1 MVYNIKT
8 IGNNIDAEGL
18 KVFDRPGFAVDQV
31 EEPDADA
38 FICRAQKFHGYAFSD
53 KLLAMGRAG
62 AGFNNIPIE
71 ECASR
76 GIVVF
81 NAPGGNANAVKEL
94 VIANLIFGSRN
105 LKPAN
110 KWLTSLKGTD
120 VEIDSAV
127 EKGKKNYSGK
137 EIAGKTLGII
147 GLGNIGTKVANDAER
162 LGMSVLGYDPYLSIE
177 HAWDLSSHVQ
187 RVNEISEIFEK
198 SDYITIHTPLTDE
211 TRGMYGAENFAKLK
225 DGAIVLNFARDEIT
239 DKDAV
244 LAAIESGKIAYF
256 ATDFGS
262 EKFYH
267 NEHIFLSPHLGGST
281 AEASLNCTRMASES
295 VALYLTTGQIINSVN
310 FPRVVQEMTTPFRV
324 TLINKNVP
332 GVVARIS
339 AAVADRG
346 INLSNIVNRGQE
358 DFAYTLIDLDETD
371 EAKVDEL
378 VAYFKDN
385 ENVVRVRKL
394 TK

>member
-244 LAAIESGKIAYF
+244 LAAIELGKIAYF